1 MNHNM
6 QDRVIQLLKSSRQRK
21 QRIKILRYELLQ
33 HTGVSSDDMI
43 DSMTFGS
50 NCDVPQ
56 CSGGSQN
63 KIFYIMLNYP
73 KFADALNKE
82 MFSGILSELVE
93 LENEENRL
101 RYYISLLDS
110 REAQIIRRVYMDG
123 CPWEQVA
130 KELKVVRRTAYKIR
144 DHALVNL
151 AWMYEYIDDITGTV
165 PAVQ

>member
-1 MNHNM
+1 M

-56 CSGGSQN
+56 CSGGSHN
-63 KIFYIMLNYP
+63 KIFYIMLNYQ

-110 REAQIIRRVYMDG
+110 REAQIIRRVYIDG